1 MYAFSS
7 SGAITQYTDPRQVI
21 VEFVGVRRALYVQ
34 RKQREEALL
43 RAQLHRQRNQAR
55 FLDLIAGGSF
65 VFGGK
70 TKSQLED
77 QLALLGFLDEQALNA
92 PLRALGLKRDGK
104 GAGNAEDVQEDEGIE
119 EVEGGH
125 GRGAE
130 VEAAT
135 AALLAED
142 GGKQSK
148 PGTRG
153 GGGGGKFGYL
163 LSLPLWS
170 ASMERRTGLR
180 AQAADVETA
189 LKDLERKTAEDIWLS
204 ELHALRGALASFLT
218 LP

>member
-55 FLDLIAGGSF
+55 FLDLIAEGSF

-70 TKSQLED
+70 SKSELED
-77 QLALLGFLDEQALNA
+77 ELALLGFMDQQALNA

-104 GAGNAEDVQEDEGIE
+104 GAGDTEDGQEEGTE
-119 EVEGGH
+119 EVEGRG
-125 GRGAE
+125 GRSAE

-135 AALLAED
+135 AAMLGGD
-142 GGKQSK
+142 GEKQNK

-153 GGGGGKFGYL
+153 GGGSGKFGYL